1 MTRLVDP
8 REVFTAYFWCSDCA
22 LNLGLQ
28 VYQKGRFLRLFFTKL
43 LGSALFLLQQGAQD
57 FLEEWAS

>member
-1 MTRLVDP
+1 M
-8 REVFTAYFWCSDCA
+8 
-22 LNLGLQ
+22 NLGLQ